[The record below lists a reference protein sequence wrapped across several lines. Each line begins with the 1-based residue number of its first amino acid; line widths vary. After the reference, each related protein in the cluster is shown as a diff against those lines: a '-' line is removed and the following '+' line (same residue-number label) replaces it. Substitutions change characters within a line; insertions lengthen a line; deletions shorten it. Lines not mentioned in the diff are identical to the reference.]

1 MKRLNFATLS
11 ELVFDSDSEGETPV
25 VQQQDEHFAM
35 LGEMDMVSA
44 PKSIKAAYS
53 SPEAPYWKEAIAE
66 EMGSIQQ
73 NGVLT
78 EPIQLPPGS
87 QSTPTKMLFVKKLNS
102 MGAVERYKARLVYS
116 YLWFR
121 NQIDWGQIFAPVV
134 DKVSIRFFWAVC
146 ASMGYS
152 IMQLDIKTAFLYGD
166 CLKEIYVTLAPELQ
180 TQEEKDQGLVR
191 RMVKSLYGTP
201 DAPRIWYS
209 TLASFLS
216 TLGFSKCEREGC
228 IFKNPLTGVIIMV
241 YVDDLAVA
249 GPSPEVVQS
258 VVSQLEAQYSMR
270 KMGTPTVFLGI
281 NLQHFKH
288 NKLIHIS
295 QSSYIR
301 KLVEKYGLQMSHPK
315 ATPMPSTLSLEPLE
329 EGEDL
334 TQQPFRGL
342 VGELLYISVCTRP
355 DISFAVATL
364 SKFLDKAG
372 DSHWN
377 AAIQVLLYL
386 KGTLSYGIPLGGRSD
401 ITDLKAYVDAD
412 YANDK
417 QDYRSVSGYL
427 VFVGDSLISWM
438 SNKDL

>member
-1 MKRLNFATLS
+1 
-11 ELVFDSDSEGETPV
+11 
-25 VQQQDEHFAM
+25 
-35 LGEMDMVSA
+35 
-44 PKSIKAAYS
+44 
-53 SPEAPYWKEAIAE
+53 
-66 EMGSIQQ
+66 
-73 NGVLT
+73 
-78 EPIQLPPGS
+78 
-87 QSTPTKMLFVKKLNS
+87 
-102 MGAVERYKARLVYS
+102 
-116 YLWFR
+116 
-121 NQIDWGQIFAPVV
+121 V

-166 CLKEIYVTLAPELQ
+166 CLKEIYVTLPPELQ

-427 VFVGDSLISWM
+427 VFAGDSLISWM
-438 SNKDL
+438 SKKQG